1 MPNLEELKRMAQSA
15 AYAATELAQEAVA
28 AAGEKAGVLK
38 EYAGEKASTLKEYAG
53 EKAGALKDYAEE
65 KAALLTEKRSLA
77 KNCQALG
84 EWYVA
89 QHGDDAPEA
98 VADIVAAIRASQAK
112 IAALRASGAEDVEP
126 DGEE

>member
-15 AYAATELAQEAVA
+15 AYAATELAQEAAA
-28 AAGEKAGVLK
+28 AAGEKASSLK
-38 EYAGEKASTLKEYAG
+38 EYAGEKASTLRG
-53 EKAGALKDYAEE
+53 YAEE
-65 KAALLTEKRSLA
+65 KAALLAEKRSLA

-89 QHGDDAPEA
+89 QHGDNAPEA
-98 VADIVAAIRASQAK
+98 VADIVRAIRASQEK
-112 IAALRASGAEDVEP
+112 IAALRASGAPDAEP